1 MSELPKDEPGGKPR
15 LQLESMM
22 HQGILIL
29 KCEIEEIKKMEMK
42 EDDIWVCS
50 FPRSGTTLTQELVYL
65 VETLDFDTAKSVQ
78 LDERFPIIDVLDE
91 RFPYYK
97 GVKFVEQMPSP
108 RMVKTHLQYDFLPD
122 ELQNGKGRIIY
133 VARNPKD
140 VVMSYYHLA
149 LWLDEVS
156 REETKN
162 WNAFVQAFIDGKG
175 LHCPWP
181 RHVLKYWEKRNDVKL
196 LFLKYEDMIKDK
208 HTAVRQIADFLGRT
222 LTDDDV
228 AKICEHCSVDN
239 MRQNDKVNMSY
250 WREIKHINDKAPG
263 RFINQGKAGVW
274 KDKLTV
280 EEAGKIDVLIK
291 EVEKFGLTFDDTC

>member
-162 WNAFVQAFIDGKG
+162 WNTFVQAFTDGKG